1 MDNWVLLGDQ
11 LVGEVSTMLA
21 PRYPGSGMGA
31 ESAQVSAHWALQGGL
46 SSNK

>member
-1 MDNWVLLGDQ
+1 MDNWVPLGDQ

-31 ESAQVSAHWALQGGL
+31 ESAQVSAHWALR
-46 SSNK
+46 